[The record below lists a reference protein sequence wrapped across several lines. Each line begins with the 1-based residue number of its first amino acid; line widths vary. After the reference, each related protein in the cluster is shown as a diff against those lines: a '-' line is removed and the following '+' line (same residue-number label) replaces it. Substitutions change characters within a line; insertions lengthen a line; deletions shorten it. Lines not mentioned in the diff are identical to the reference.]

1 MHHDQAWSA
10 LALVSN
16 IRTLVVESLRNLVNV
31 TLVIT
36 SSSVDDLLNLCL
48 GPQVVDGQRVEGAL
62 RPFGVPGLVSLSE
75 ERRSTG
81 MANHCLVGELR
92 SQSVAF

>member
-16 IRTLVVESLRNLVNV
+16 IRTLVDESLPKFRQRH
-31 TLVIT
+31 TGGYIIT
-36 SSSVDDLLNLCL
+36 TGDLLNLCL

-62 RPFGVPGLVSLSE
+62 RPFCVPGLVSLS
-75 ERRSTG
+75 
-81 MANHCLVGELR
+81 
-92 SQSVAF
+92 